1 MAGSI
6 RNIGYMM
13 CYGIVKGKM
22 PKSVWA
28 VNAKDY
34 ESAIRSFKRSAQS
47 NQRDMFSQATLFH
60 NGSVAGWSFYTE
72 GKQVY
77 VSKSAMQSIG
87 LIPKSRN

>member
-1 MAGSI
+1 MADKWT
-6 RNIGYMM
+6 M

-22 PKSVWA
+22 PKTAWI
-28 VNAKDY
+28 VNASNY
-34 ESAIRSFKRSAQS
+34 EGAIRSFKRSAQS

-72 GKQVY
+72 GKQIY